1 MGIKI
6 RRSDYDAL
14 DAEGQSLLRHDVES
28 GGEGVDAPPV
38 DTPCIIP
45 WRFSI
50 TNIQGRAQLTAAPV
64 ARYERIVADEEF
76 GPAEPPFG
84 EVRTLQPPNAPASI

>member
-1 MGIKI
+1 M
-6 RRSDYDAL
+6 
-14 DAEGQSLLRHDVES
+14 
-28 GGEGVDAPPV
+28 
-38 DTPCIIP
+38 
-45 WRFSI
+45 
-50 TNIQGRAQLTAAPV
+50 TAAPA